1 MTIVRKQTKE
11 VWCGDVKIGGNAPIS
26 IQSMT
31 NSDTRNIKETLFQI
45 KNLQEAGCDIV
56 RVAIPDQE
64 AAQAVKELK
73 KASKIPIVADI
84 HFDYRLAIQCI
95 ENGIDKLRLNPGNI
109 GASDRVKEVVKKA
122 KERRIPIRIG
132 VNAGSLE
139 KNIIA
144 KYGHITSE
152 ALVESA
158 INHINILEELNFEDI
173 VVSLKASDIQLS
185 LEAYRL
191 MSQKVHYPLHIGI
204 TEAGTIRSGTIKSSI
219 GVGALLLEGI
229 GDTLRIS
236 LTCDPVEEI
245 IVAKEILQAL
255 NLRSFGIR
263 FISCPTC
270 GRCQINLIRVANN
283 VEEKLKNIKKSITV
297 AIMGCEVNGP
307 GEAKEAD
314 IGIAGGKST
323 ALLFKKGK
331 IIKKIPEDQI
341 EEVLIEEIL
350 KM

>member
-1 MTIVRKQTKE
+1 MAIVRKQTKE

-45 KNLQEAGCDIV
+45 KNLQEAGCDTV

-191 MSQKVHYPLHIGI
+191 MSQKVQD
-204 TEAGTIRSGTIKSSI
+204 RKS
-219 GVGALLLEGI
+219 V
-229 GDTLRIS
+229 
-236 LTCDPVEEI
+236 V
-245 IVAKEILQAL
+245 
-255 NLRSFGIR
+255 
-263 FISCPTC
+263 
-270 GRCQINLIRVANN
+270 
-283 VEEKLKNIKKSITV
+283 
-297 AIMGCEVNGP
+297 
-307 GEAKEAD
+307 
-314 IGIAGGKST
+314 
-323 ALLFKKGK
+323 
-331 IIKKIPEDQI
+331 
-341 EEVLIEEIL
+341 
-350 KM
+350 